1 MSTFEQE
8 NLWRSAQ
15 ALAKDPA
22 AQEVLRRLETRFT
35 AAWRDSAPDDERTR
49 ENAYRMVK
57 TISAFR
63 DELAALAAEPTVAQ
77 FNRRL
82 MRQA

>member
-1 MSTFEQE
+1 MTTFDQE
-8 NLWRSAQ
+8 NMWRSAQ
-15 ALAKDPA
+15 ALARDPA
-22 AQEVLRRLETRFT
+22 AQEVLRRLETRFI

-49 ENAYRMVK
+49 ENAYRMIR
-57 TISAFR
+57 TLSAFR
-63 DELAALAAEPTVAQ
+63 DELTALAAEPTVAQ

>member
-1 MSTFEQE
+1 MSFEQE
-8 NLWRSAQ
+8 NLWRAAQ

-22 AQEVLRRLETRFT
+22 AREVLRRIEEKYT

-49 ENAYRMVK
+49 DNAYRMIR
-57 TISAFR
+57 TISVFR

-82 MRQA
+82 QRPA

>member
-1 MSTFEQE
+1 MSFEQE
-8 NLWRSAQ
+8 NLWRAAQ

-22 AQEVLRRLETRFT
+22 SREVLRRIEEKYT

-49 ENAYRMVK
+49 DNAYRMIR
-57 TISAFR
+57 TISVFR

-82 MRQA
+82 QRPA